1 MFSRLKPDRDGK
13 PDRRIRSWPVLLLA
27 LPAFVAI
34 WSGWV
39 GLGTM
44 TGFGEVQPL
53 PGIADGFTINTAI
66 TLPIGMETYASYALH
81 VWLNGRIRTPGT
93 RAYAKWSALGAL
105 ILGGVGQV
113 AYHLMQAAHWATAPW
128 PVVVLVA
135 CVPPAVLGMGATLA
149 HMISRDND
157 IAETVA
163 PEPVSIPDAV
173 AVPATVPAPVP
184 RARRT
189 TRRDPAKVARAVAM
203 RAEGATYTE
212 IGAALGISPATAA
225 KYAPKPVVEQTGRPR
240 PSASTPSRPVPSER
254 PVQPMLP
261 LAIPALGGTR

>member
-1 MFSRLKPDRDGK
+1 MWGRPKSGSDGK
-13 PDRRIRSWPVLLLA
+13 AGRRIRSWPVLLLA

-81 VWLNGRIRTPGT
+81 VWLNGHIRTSST

-105 ILGGVGQV
+105 VLGGVGQV
-113 AYHLMQAAHWATAPW
+113 AYHLMQAAHWSVAPW

-149 HMISRDND
+149 HMISREND
-157 IAETVA
+157 RAEDAA
-163 PEPVSIPDAV
+163 PEPVSAPAAV
-173 AVPATVPAPVP
+173 VVPVTAPAPVP
-184 RARRT
+184 STRKRRT
-189 TRRDPAKVARAVAM
+189 ARRDPAALARAVAM

-212 IGAALGISPATAA
+212 IGAALGVSPSTAA
-225 KYAPKPVVEQTGRPR
+225 KYAPKPVVQAGQPR
-240 PSASTPSRPVPSER
+240 PSSISTQPVRPA
-254 PVQPMLP
+254 QQQMLP
-261 LAIPALGGTR
+261 LAIPALGGVR

>member
-1 MFSRLKPDRDGK
+1 MPDRDSK
-13 PDRRIRSWPVLLLA
+13 AEKRIRSWPVLLLA

-81 VWLNGRIRTPGT
+81 VWLNGHIRTAGT

-113 AYHLMQAAHWATAPW
+113 AYHLMQAAHWSVAPW

-149 HMISRDND
+149 HMISRENGRT
-157 IAETVA
+157 ETVV
-163 PEPVSIPDAV
+163 PEPVSA
-173 AVPATVPAPVP
+173 PAPLTVPVTAPVP
-184 RARRT
+184 VPAVRKRRT
-189 TRRDPAKVARAVAM
+189 ARRDPATVARAVAM

-212 IGAALGISPATAA
+212 IGAALGISPSTAA
-225 KYAPKPVVEQTGRPR
+225 KYAPKPVVQTGQPR
-240 PSASTPSRPVPSER
+240 PSTPTQPVRPAQAT
-254 PVQPMLP
+254 QPMLP
-261 LAIPALGGTR
+261 LAIPALGGVR

>member
-1 MFSRLKPDRDGK
+1 MFYRPKPDQNGK
-13 PDRRIRSWPVLLLA
+13 PEKRIRSWPVLLLA

-53 PGIADGFTINTAI
+53 PGIAGNFTINTAI

-81 VWLNGRIRTPGT
+81 VWLNGTIANPGT

-157 IAETVA
+157 LT
-163 PEPVSIPDAV
+163 EPVAAE
-173 AVPATVPAPVP
+173 AVPATEVVPVPVSRPVPAK
-184 RARRT
+184 RRT
-189 TRRDPAKVARAVAM
+189 TRRDPAKVARAVEL
-203 RAEGATYTE
+203 RAEGATYAE

-225 KYAPKPVVEQTGRPR
+225 KYAPKPVVEQTGQPR
-240 PSASTPSRPVPSER
+240 PSTPTPVQSARPER

-261 LAIPALGGTR
+261 LAIPALGGNR

>member
-1 MFSRLKPDRDGK
+1 M
-13 PDRRIRSWPVLLLA
+13 LA

-81 VWLNGRIRTPGT
+81 VWLNGHIRTPGT

-105 ILGGVGQV
+105 VLGGVGQV
-113 AYHLMQAAHWATAPW
+113 AYHLMRAAHWSVAPW

-149 HMISRDND
+149 HMISREND
-157 IAETVA
+157 RTETVV
-163 PEPVSIPDAV
+163 PEPVSAAAPLT
-173 AVPATVPAPVP
+173 VPATAPVP
-184 RARRT
+184 AVRKRRS
-189 TRRDPAKVARAVAM
+189 TRRDPATVAQAVAM

-212 IGAALGISPATAA
+212 IGAALGISPSTAA
-225 KYAPKPVVEQTGRPR
+225 KYAPKPVVETGQPR
-240 PSASTPSRPVPSER
+240 PSSTPTRPVR
-254 PVQPMLP
+254 PAQATQPMLP
-261 LAIPALGGTR
+261 LAIPALGGVR